1 MTTYRADF
9 ELVDIDDNIQQTEPE
24 RHMPSFFSHRGYDGR
39 IYSLLDRFPV
49 TVQDFVKKSVK
60 YLFNALLFF
69 FSAVL
74 ITSIVMIL
82 IQCFTDRRGFE
93 KTRPE
98 WPLYKNTRFEECA
111 TANTTGLNCTA
122 LLFEDKID
130 LGNSTYDLA
139 TVNGSVEIRLT
150 LAEGGLYL
158 IPDYANWCDKVQCL
172 AQLDYKIV
180 PSDPLQA
187 AYDNPSYP
195 NSNILDYLQ
204 SASIAGLAIITMF
217 KEGHIFDPHY
227 PHACPKRIS
236 TTISMVLVPI
246 HACGV
251 FGLWWKSFADARA
264 SDSRPPRSSGMAWF
278 ELFILAKS
286 FHTHP
291 YACWFR
297 NNDAARR
304 WTAALI
310 YALAIA
316 LWAGGL
322 ETHRMVFASLPN
334 QTYSCKEDMFDAAP
348 GSALCPV
355 SQICGNEAL
364 LDPTLRIY
372 SHNCRDGCSAWST
385 SSYYWVFTA
394 IAVLH
399 FLNLAMNGI
408 IRSRFTI
415 QSASDALSK
424 WDTLLM
430 ARFILATFLGCFML
444 SAFMVWDTAK
454 AIRVVR
460 QYWDVY
466 IREGRVSY
474 DVNCHVIHVHMSP
487 WRGLFDVDDESRV
500 LRVMRPW
507 FHS

>member
-1 MTTYRADF
+1 MISHRADV
-9 ELVDIDDNIQQTEPE
+9 ELVDLNDNRQQTESEPQ
-24 RHMPSFFSHRGYDGR
+24 MPTIAATTDASTHSSIVILGPYQ
-39 IYSLLDRFPV
+39 
-49 TVQDFVKKSVK
+49 TC
-60 YLFNALLFF
+60 
-69 FSAVL
+69 
-74 ITSIVMIL
+74 IVMIL

-93 KTRPE
+93 TTRTE

-111 TANTTGLNCTA
+111 AANTTGLNCTT
-122 LLFEDKID
+122 LLFEDMID
-130 LGNSTYDLA
+130 HGNSTYDLA
-139 TVNGSVEIRLT
+139 TVNGSVEIHLT
-150 LAEGGLYL
+150 IGDAGRYL

-172 AQLDYKIV
+172 AELDYKIV

-204 SASIAGLAIITMF
+204 GTSTAGLAIISML
-217 KEGHIFDPHY
+217 KQGHIFDPHY
-227 PHACPKRIS
+227 PHACPRSIF
-236 TTISMVLVPI
+236 TTVSMAFVSI

-251 FGLWWKSFADARA
+251 FGLWWQSFADARA
-264 SDSRPPRSSGMAWF
+264 SNSRPPRSSGMAWF
-278 ELFILAKS
+278 ELFTLAKS

-291 YACWFR
+291 FACLFR
-297 NNDAARR
+297 KNDVPRR
-304 WTAALI
+304 WTAALV

-322 ETHRMVFASLPN
+322 ETHRMVFATLPN

-348 GSALCPV
+348 GTALCPV

-372 SHNCRDGCSAWST
+372 HHNCRDGCSAWST

-394 IAVLH
+394 FAVFHL
-399 FLNLAMNGI
+399 LNLAINGI
-408 IRSRFTI
+408 ARSRFAI

-424 WDTLLM
+424 WQNLLIF
-430 ARFILATFLGCFML
+430 RFVFATFLGCLGL
-444 SAFMVWDTAK
+444 STLTIWDAAK
-454 AIRVVR
+454 AIREVR

-474 DVNCHVIHVHMSP
+474 DVNCHAIHVHMSP
-487 WRGLFDVDDESRV
+487 WRGLFDVDNENRV

-507 FHS
+507 FQS